1 MILLKGIYLI
11 LLNQIAKTNTHV
23 NNSILKKKILGGDI
37 APRPT
42 IAPSLDR
49 ELYTCGQQQFGLLAT
64 ILFQKMH
71 GARTTTLFPE
81 RNTANW
87 NMDLRKLKETAV
99 FPTHRL

>member
-23 NNSILKKKILGGDI
+23 NNSIFKKKILGGDI

-49 ELYTCGQQQFGLLAT
+49 ELYTCGQ
-64 ILFQKMH
+64 
-71 GARTTTLFPE
+71 
-81 RNTANW
+81 
-87 NMDLRKLKETAV
+87 
-99 FPTHRL
+99 